1 MHSQQ
6 QIELEQTQTQGDNV
20 PDTAPLL
27 DPNGT
32 QKANETKDPDQ
43 EQVEEE
49 KKGGE
54 EVKTEQNEEDQGD
67 DELDEESSDEMD
79 SDDAE
84 PAEEDK

>member
-32 QKANETKDPDQ
+32 
-43 EQVEEE
+43 
-49 KKGGE
+49 
-54 EVKTEQNEEDQGD
+54 
-67 DELDEESSDEMD
+67 
-79 SDDAE
+79 
-84 PAEEDK
+84 